1 MKTVL
6 LLGGPAAGQLV
17 QVHGTMDSVHVA
29 ALRYPETPDPDAPW
43 ATPERTLYHVVPLCS
58 HGVVHWFGVLDK
70 SHCPLVA
77 LIQGYKP

>member
-17 QVHGTMDSVHVA
+17 QVHGTMDSVHA
-29 ALRYPETPDPDAPW
+29 AAPGSLD
-43 ATPERTLYHVVPLCS
+43 RTTYYIAPLCS

-77 LIQGYKP
+77 LIQGYKL